1 MKFHHTGLI
10 VESISIFESK
20 LVYEE
25 KILEV
30 ADPLQD
36 AKLALYKNFGDS
48 FLELIEP
55 LSPKAFT
62 WNYLK
67 AGNASP
73 YHHFCYE
80 VIDDNELDQIQ
91 SKYRLIPIL
100 GPIPAKLF
108 NDKLVAFFYTRN
120 KMIIEF
126 LIKGE

>member
-20 LVYEE
+20 LLYEE
-25 KILEV
+25 KVLEV
-30 ADPLQD
+30 LDPLQD
-36 AKLALYKNFGDS
+36 SKLALYKNFGDS
-48 FLELIEP
+48 FVELIEP

-67 AGNASP
+67 SGHVSP

-80 VIDDNELDQIQ
+80 VTDNFELDHIQ

-108 NDKLVAFFYTRN
+108 NDELVAFFYTRS
-120 KMIIEF
+120 KLIVEF
-126 LIKGE
+126 LIKGK

>member
-1 MKFHHTGLI
+1 MRFHHTGLI
-10 VESISIFESK
+10 VESIDNFESK

-30 ADPLQD
+30 LDPLQD

-48 FLELIEP
+48 FIELIEP

-62 WNYLK
+62 WNFLK
-67 AGNASP
+67 LTNSTP

-80 VIDDNELDQIQ
+80 VSNAVELNKIQ
-91 SKYRLIPIL
+91 SKFRLIPIL

-108 NDKLVAFFYTRN
+108 NDELVAFFYTRN
-120 KMIIEF
+120 KIIVEF
-126 LIKGE
+126 LIKGK

>member
-1 MKFHHTGLI
+1 MRFHHTGLI
-10 VESISIFESK
+10 VESIDRFESK
-20 LVYEE
+20 LVYED

-30 ADPLQD
+30 LDPMQN

-48 FLELIEP
+48 FIELIEP

-62 WNYLK
+62 WNFLK
-67 AGNASP
+67 STSYTP

-80 VIDDNELDQIQ
+80 VSNDDELKNIQ
-91 SKYRLIPIL
+91 SKFKLIPII

-108 NDKLVAFFYTRN
+108 NDELVSFFYTRN

-126 LIKGE
+126 LINKK